1 MAVDTHIRSNARQ
14 VPRGVSGMGQ
24 WLLLALAAYA
34 AMAAFHA
41 FFGYYFWGQHG
52 FEVGNDD
59 AFISFRYAR
68 NIVDAGVASFNV
80 TDPIPV
86 EGYSNPLHVALSA
99 VVYALV
105 GPDLLYPVMAVAG
118 GLAVALAIALVGQG
132 VARRGGDTG
141 LAGLVMLAA
150 ALCPPLWLHGT
161 SGLETPFV
169 FLGQAVFWLACARI
183 GAGDGAGAGRQAA
196 GAALI
201 GSAIALVL
209 LRTDG
214 FLFPA
219 IGVLWLAAIGRWV
232 AAVQLLAA
240 TALAFGLQVGLRL
253 WYYGLPLPLP
263 TYVKVS
269 GPLDQRLVNALADL
283 ASMAVKN
290 GLLLPLA
297 GFAIAGLVWLARL
310 ARTRRGALAALPVEV
325 WLAGGL
331 LSYFLLIGGDI
342 YRDRFL
348 IILYPMGTF
357 LLLDWAGRSL
367 GRRVQL
373 AAAVLVIAWQVGA
386 AAAMDR
392 RMDYVFDWPKYD
404 RWVVLGRLLGERHP
418 GAVLAVDAAGKLP
431 YFSGLHTI
439 DMLGLNDRHIAFV
452 EPKMALPGHNKFDPD
467 YVFASR
473 PDLICAHAI
482 EAGSLAYWIN
492 RPRYL
497 EEGYELAYLVH
508 HSRVAEPV
516 VETEGL
522 SVPEIDA
529 LVLGGYS
536 YGCVLLRRR

>member
-1 MAVDTHIRSNARQ
+1 MEVDA
-14 VPRGVSGMGQ
+14 VSGSTGRQ
-24 WLLLALAAYA
+24 IHDARALVRPWLLAALTAYVA
-34 AMAAFHA
+34 LAAFHA
-41 FFGYYFWGQHG
+41 LFGFYFWGQHG

-59 AFISFRYAR
+59 AFISFQYAR
-68 NIVDAGVASFNV
+68 HIVDAGVASFNV
-80 TDPIPV
+80 ADPVPV

-99 VVYALV
+99 VAYALV
-105 GPDLLYPVMAVAG
+105 GQDLLYPVMAVAG
-118 GLAVALAIALVGQG
+118 GLAVARPCARWGRG
-132 VARRGGDTG
+132 VARRPGD
-141 LAGLVMLAA
+141 AGRAVLLVLAA
-150 ALCPPLWLHGT
+150 PLTPPLWLHGT

-169 FLGQAVFWLACARI
+169 FLGQVVFWMACARI
-183 GAGDGAGAGRQAA
+183 AAGEKTDGHQGHA

-201 GSAIALVL
+201 GSAVALVL

-214 FLFPA
+214 FVFPV
-219 IGVLWLAAIGRWV
+219 IGVLWLIVSGRRAAAIQV
-232 AAVQLLAA
+232 LAAVAI
-240 TALAFGLQVGLRL
+240 TFGLQGGLRL
-253 WYYGLPLPLP
+253 WDYGLPLPLP

-269 GPLDQRLVNALADL
+269 GPLDQRLVNALSDL
-283 ASMAVKN
+283 ASMAAKN

-297 GFAIAGLVWLARL
+297 GFAVAGLVWLGRMARE
-310 ARTRRGALAALPVEV
+310 RRVALAALPVEV
-325 WLAGGL
+325 WLASGL
-331 LSYFLLIGGDI
+331 VAYFFVIGGDI

-357 LLLDWAGRSL
+357 LLLVQAGRSL
-367 GRRVQL
+367 GRRLRV
-373 AAAVLVIAWQVGA
+373 AAAVAVIAWQGLGA
-386 AAAMDR
+386 VTLDR
-392 RMDYVFDWPKYD
+392 RKDYVFDWPKYD
-404 RWVVLGRLLGERHP
+404 RWVVLGRHLGERHP

-431 YFSGLHTI
+431 FFSRLETI

-467 YVFASR
+467 YVFARR

-536 YGCVLLRRR
+536 YGCVLRRS